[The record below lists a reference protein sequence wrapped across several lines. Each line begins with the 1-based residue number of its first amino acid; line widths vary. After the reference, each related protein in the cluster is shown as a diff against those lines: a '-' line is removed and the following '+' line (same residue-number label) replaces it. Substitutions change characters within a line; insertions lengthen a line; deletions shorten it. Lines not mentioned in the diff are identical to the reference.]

1 MGDMTG
7 NQLVFSSDALWVL
20 RRNSGLV
27 VPMPP
32 CSPED
37 VDCDGA
43 RTAVDALKILR
54 FVAGLG
60 ASQTEPCIDIGQDIP
75 P

>member
-1 MGDMTG
+1 MGDVAGDEQVT
-7 NQLVFSSDALWVL
+7 STDALWLL
-20 RRNSGLV
+20 RRNAGLIVSG
-27 VPMPP
+27 PP

-54 FVAGLG
+54 FVSGIEVT
-60 ASQTEPCIDIGQDIP
+60 QTEPCVDLGGEIP
-75 P
+75 L